1 MNPVSIQLFDT
12 FQEFSSLI
20 ISQMLIKYKKNLC
33 ITCWVFLNELYSR
46 KKRNITVIEL
56 LLFQIFYNSS

>member
-1 MNPVSIQLFDT
+1 MNPVSIQLYDT

-20 ISQMLIKYKKNLC
+20 ISQMLIKYKKLC
-33 ITCWVFLNELYSR
+33 ITCWVILKELYSR